1 MRKIAERPYLVVFVL
16 TVIFIFFLDKVIG
29 IENSML
35 RAGITA
41 SLAVILSPKKKK
53 IQTQSGNKTQITWIF
68 LKTPI
73 FID

>member
-35 RAGITA
+35 RAGIAA
-41 SLAVILSPKKKK
+41 SLAVILSPKKRKFK
-53 IQTQSGNKTQITWIF
+53 PNLEIKPKLLGFF
-68 LKTPI
+68 LKPQYL
-73 FID
+73 